1 MNTSTPDFV
10 TVDMRGLKVALVA
23 RARARASRV
32 SVSALVRS
40 AVARDLGVPEAAG
53 PGDAEVVSGAE
64 QATIKLSIRLT
75 AVEAARWSR

>member
-23 RARARASRV
+23 RERARASRV

-40 AVARDLGVPEAAG
+40 AVARDLGVSEAAG
-53 PGDAEVVSGAE
+53 PGHVVSGAE